1 MLILPHFYWWQ
12 QIPKD
17 WLSWCDL
24 YKVGQ
29 AKELFLTAVTLTQAT
44 CHIILQSENGVSLAE
59 GKISRFKRNKCVW
72 LYLAWYDWSTV
83 YQFQWMIAYSQ
94 KGVIGLQVYFNSS
107 DLMFF
112 LFSLFIFINFILDLF
127 KIYIKRPNVSSVH
140 WGRYN
145 KNGNF

>member
-1 MLILPHFYWWQ
+1 MI
-12 QIPKD
+12 
-17 WLSWCDL
+17 DL
-24 YKVGQ
+24 
-29 AKELFLTAVTLTQAT
+29 
-44 CHIILQSENGVSLAE
+44 
-59 GKISRFKRNKCVW
+59 
-72 LYLAWYDWSTV
+72 

-127 KIYIKRPNVSSVH
+127 KIYIKRPDVSSVH